1 MTPLQVYARRILTR
15 WRLVTVLALIGAA
28 AAGIYSFTGLAPTW
42 TATSALTAQ
51 SQDRAPEQDAV
62 LALGYVDY
70 FNQASYQE
78 LLGTEIS
85 VPAGVELS
93 ATTGATSPILYI
105 QATGSN
111 EDEVR
116 AAAAAAAERFQQDV
130 RQSLNAERDQAAADL
145 QKQVDG
151 YVTQLN
157 DPKRTDAEKSVVS
170 DQIRS
175 LQDQITQIQANN
187 TNLLKPLQRE
197 PGVSG
202 NARNPALDAVTG
214 AIGGA
219 VLGALV
225 VLLLA
230 VLDRRVGGPADV
242 RQRLDAEP
250 AIELGRK
257 LSAEERTLRTEQL
270 VNRLSLLGSTERTV
284 IAVAGIRAGSTA
296 PVFARQLAAICATR
310 RSGALLVLADLR
322 RKGYDGRMGL
332 VEVLDGWTG
341 LRSTLLRIGGLEVLP
356 PGALG
361 ARDPYAVFDPRHVV
375 QFLSD
380 AARAHPVVVI
390 DAPPLLDAS
399 ESQILCA
406 AADQVLVV
414 AEPGQT
420 SLADAR
426 RALELLAEV
435 KAKVGGVALVS
446 PERDPVP
453 LAEPVE
459 QHDQGGPATGPVP
472 IVPPRRVESRRP
484 AGSSRPPTDD
494 TAMAYERTVMLERPM
509 SAGEPR
515 TVVTGRTPE
524 ADRSAK
530 TERTPVPEQATRDG
544 RTAKTER
551 TAAAEQATPA
561 ERTTR
566 TERSPVPEQSTRGEP
581 ASAPGATPGKPAA
594 EPPAPARPLKVPF
607 TRAMGNTVPRPAPAA
622 VPDPRPAED
631 EKTPDPVPADD
642 DTAPEDVED
651 RAAAVD
657 DGGASPRPRPRPRP
671 EAVSTKSGD

>member
-15 WRLVTVLALIGAA
+15 WRLVLALALIGAA
-28 AAGIYSFTGLAPTW
+28 AAGAYSYTSLAPSW

-78 LLGTEIS
+78 LLGNEIK
-85 VPAGVELS
+85 VPDGVALS

-105 QATGSN
+105 QATGPN
-111 EDEVR
+111 EAAVR
-116 AAAAAAAERFQQDV
+116 SAAAAAADRFQQDV

-151 YVTQLN
+151 YVAQLN
-157 DPKRTDAEKSVVS
+157 DPKRTDVEKSVVS

-175 LQDQITQIQANN
+175 LQSQITEIQANN
-187 TNLLKPLQRE
+187 TNLLKPLQSE

-202 NARNPALDAVTG
+202 NAGNPALDVVTG
-214 AIGGA
+214 GIGGA

-230 VLDRRVGGPADV
+230 VLDRRVGGPTDV

-270 VNRLSLLGSTERTV
+270 VNRLSLLGSSERTV
-284 IAVAGIRAGSTA
+284 IAVAGIRSGSTA
-296 PVFARQLAAICATR
+296 PVFARQLATICATR

-322 RKGYDGRMGL
+322 REGYDGRMGL

-446 PERDPVP
+446 PERDPLP
-453 LAEPVE
+453 LAEATE
-459 QHDQGGPATGPVP
+459 QHDQAGPVTGPLP
-472 IVPPRRVESRRP
+472 IVPPRQVESRRP
-484 AGSSRPPTDD
+484 SAPSRPPTDD
-494 TAMAYERTVMLERPM
+494 TAMAYERTVMLERPKA
-509 SAGEPR
+509 AGEPR
-515 TVVTGRTPE
+515 AVVTERPPDADRTAKTERTPASAPATPAE
-524 ADRSAK
+524 PTTAKTERTAVPEQVASADRTAK
-530 TERTPVPEQATRDG
+530 TERTPVPE
-544 RTAKTER
+544 K
-551 TAAAEQATPA
+551 AA
-561 ERTTR
+561 
-566 TERSPVPEQSTRGEP
+566 RGEP
-581 ASAPGATPGKPAA
+581 ASASGSTARDPAV
-594 EPPAPARPLKVPF
+594 PVRPLKVPF
-607 TRAMGNTVPRPAPAA
+607 TRAMSNVSPRPAAGA
-622 VPDPRPAED
+622 VPEPRPAED
-631 EKTPDPVPADD
+631 EKKPSPGPVEHD
-642 DTAPEDVED
+642 
-651 RAAAVD
+651 AAAED
-657 DGGASPRPRPRPRP
+657 DETEQRVAVNDGTPPRPRPRPRP
-671 EAVSTKSGD
+671 EAVSSKSGD